1 MTFNISLD
9 LKDEHKVKL
18 FCHQQVLDILCV
30 CMDLCIHGPS

>member
-9 LKDEHKVKL
+9 LKDEHKVK

-30 CMDLCIHGPS
+30 CIGLCIHGPS